1 MKCRPFRGS
10 NATIVP
16 KRPVPMQ
23 SICPSLLTSMFPQ
36 FSSNIHACVYVVHST
51 ELSFPR
57 SAINAP
63 KHGYVSPENFHSKT
77 TSSLALQPNQAAD
90 QNGGRR
96 PATCCPD
103 YCREDSI
110 RWRLRVNGNFFP
122 RLTDVRHSKLFPCIS
137 NDELHALHYLLPTK
151 PGPVRAQSCKNRPVL
166 LPGRMS

>member
-90 QNGGRR
+90 QNGGSAVQIIVGKIPYGDACESMGIFS
-96 PATCCPD
+96 PADRC
-103 YCREDSI
+103 
-110 RWRLRVNGNFFP
+110 
-122 RLTDVRHSKLFPCIS
+122 
-137 NDELHALHYLLPTK
+137 
-151 PGPVRAQSCKNRPVL
+151 
-166 LPGRMS
+166 